1 MNMGGGKKGYKMSP
15 MMKAKYGKMATA
27 KYGKMTKAKTG
38 KLTEKQKDLPID
50 LQKAIKA

>member
-15 MMKAKYGKMATA
+15 MKKAKYGKM
-27 KYGKMTKAKTG
+27 MKAKTG
-38 KLTEKQKDLPID
+38 KLTEKQKTLPIH